1 MVRRKSTSRKTQAR
15 PAARPAAARAEARKA
30 LQATLDSVAGRLQRD
45 RRLRPGSIVFRDPD
59 DEGAAFVLRAS
70 GDTVEIVAGA
80 DADPVLEVSGDP
92 RRLKAIVEG
101 QKDARAQFF
110 AGGIS
115 VRGDMHYL
123 SELGMTLGFLKTPL
137 V

>member
-1 MVRRKSTSRKTQAR
+1 MVRRKSTSRKTKAR

-30 LQATLDSVAGRLQRD
+30 LQSTLDTVAGRLLRD

-59 DEGAAFVLRAS
+59 DEHAAFALRAS
-70 GDTVEIVAGA
+70 GDTVEIVAGV

-92 RRLKAIVEG
+92 RRLKSIIEG